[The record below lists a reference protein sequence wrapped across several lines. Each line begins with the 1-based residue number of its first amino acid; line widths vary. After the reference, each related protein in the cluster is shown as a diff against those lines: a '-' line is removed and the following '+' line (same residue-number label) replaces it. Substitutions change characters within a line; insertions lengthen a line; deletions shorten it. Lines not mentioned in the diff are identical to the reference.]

1 MQDLLTSLFTDA
13 SALRRVGTMSSS
25 MYCLAD
31 MAATS
36 AAVWTDGVE
45 AVGAAGA
52 DTRGFLT
59 AGGSAVSETR
69 GIVDV
74 CTCFN
79 CSSSTQGFS
88 SYVLT
93 FLLSGHRVVGHDFD
107 ILVLVEVRSPEVR
120 GFDDRSEK

>member
-1 MQDLLTSLFTDA
+1 
-13 SALRRVGTMSSS
+13 MSSS

-74 CTCFN
+74 CTYSN

-120 GFDDRSEK
+120 GFDDRSIREMK

>member
-1 MQDLLTSLFTDA
+1 
-13 SALRRVGTMSSS
+13 MSSS

-74 CTCFN
+74 CTYSN

-120 GFDDRSEK
+120 ALDDRSEK